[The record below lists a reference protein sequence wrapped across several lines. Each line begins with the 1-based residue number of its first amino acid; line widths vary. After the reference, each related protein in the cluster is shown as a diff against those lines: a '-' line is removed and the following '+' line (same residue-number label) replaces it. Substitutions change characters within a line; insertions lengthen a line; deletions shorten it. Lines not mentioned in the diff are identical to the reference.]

1 MQCIALC
8 AVLWIQ
14 GKCVYESVLQSELN
28 KNDLVAS
35 ACNLYKKE
43 ILKVFFSHL
52 ITSFKKTEMKI
63 SFLTNTGLPL
73 LYFVTHRKK
82 NSWAWGSQPGTFFQ
96 ICFHFFFL
104 WNDPKPPLHTQLTQ
118 ITEVPFRDS
127 ISRTPSSGV
136 LLSGH
141 RSLNMSKIYSPSCFP
156 TASAPQ
162 TNIWPLLNK
171 MQITLSVW
179 DGKRSESNNEII
191 SFSISEIHGS
201 QRQHILFVTMMGKKA
216 DYFGSLSK
224 IGANLKVIQ
233 KEITYC

>member
-1 MQCIALC
+1 
-8 AVLWIQ
+8 
-14 GKCVYESVLQSELN
+14 
-28 KNDLVAS
+28 
-35 ACNLYKKE
+35 
-43 ILKVFFSHL
+43 
-52 ITSFKKTEMKI
+52 MKI

-82 NSWAWGSQPGTFFQ
+82 TAEREAVNLELFFRFVF
-96 ICFHFFFL
+96 IFFFL

-179 DGKRSESNNEII
+179 DGKRSQSNNEII

-201 QRQHILFVTMMGKKA
+201 QRQHILFVTVMGKKA